1 MKTFEDPRRGEAARD
16 RYHRLAAVGEAG
28 EPTRLRLATL
38 LAVKGET
45 CVCFLAEALGEADF
59 KISRHLG
66 VLKAAGIVEARREG
80 TWMHYRLA
88 RPRGALGRAL
98 QRCLRECLG
107 NHPAVKRDLKRL
119 AKPACPTT
127 KG

>member
-1 MKTFEDPRRGEAARD
+1 MDREASFLKA
-16 RYHRLAAVGEAG
+16 LG

-38 LAVKGET
+38 LAMQGET
-45 CVCFLAEALGEADF
+45 CVCHLAAALHEADF

-80 TWMHYRLA
+80 TWMHYRLCEPDGPLA
-88 RPRGALGRAL
+88 TTL
-98 QRCLRECLG
+98 QRCLSECFG
-107 NHPAVKRDLKRL
+107 SHPTIKQDLKRL
-119 AKPACPTT
+119 SKSCCTSE